1 LDKKQNQKT
10 LFICNSFEN
19 STNKM
24 KQENYIQFLAEV
36 KLKIKEAQLKTVV
49 AANSQMLLLYWQ
61 MGNYILANQNQQ
73 GWGAK
78 VIELLA
84 ADLKKEFP
92 ELKGFSV
99 RNLKYMRAFA
109 KVYSGEVIGK
119 MIEIEAA
126 FKQETPIV
134 QQLVAQLDDAQ
145 KQEVIIVQQPAA
157 QLGEVQ
163 FLDSVLSRISW
174 SHHLILIDKEPSLG
188 KRFWYMLNT
197 IEHGNSRNVLA
208 LQIESGLFER
218 QIKSKKTNNFERTL
232 PKPQTDFANYL
243 LKDPYIFDFVQ
254 ATEKANER
262 NIEEQLTQHITKFLL
277 ELGQGFAFIGRQ
289 VHFEIGGSDF
299 YTDLLFYHTKLH
311 AYVVVELKAR
321 PFEPGDASQLNFY
334 VNVVNDKLKTA
345 TDNDTIG
352 ILLCKGKNEVVAEY
366 VLKGYSNAIGVAD
379 YQISKAIPDEL
390 VSSLPQIED
399 LENELRFDN

>member
-1 LDKKQNQKT
+1 
-10 LFICNSFEN
+10 
-19 STNKM
+19 M
-24 KQENYIQFLAEV
+24 KQASYIQFLADV
-36 KLKIKEAQLKTVV
+36 KLKITEAQLKTVV

-61 MGNYILANQNQQ
+61 MGNYILDNQNQQ

-78 VIELLA
+78 VIELLSS
-84 ADLKKEFP
+84 DLKKEFP
-92 ELKGFSV
+92 QLKGFSV
-99 RNLKYMRAFA
+99 RNLKYMRIFA
-109 KVYSGEVIGK
+109 KVYSVEVIGK
-119 MIEIEAA
+119 MIEIEAS

-134 QQLVAQLDDAQ
+134 QQLVAQLEDTQ

-157 QLGEVQ
+157 QSVESQ
-163 FLDSVLSRISW
+163 FLTSVLARISW
-174 SHHLILIDKEPSLG
+174 SHHLILIDKEPGLG

-208 LQIESGLFER
+208 MQIESGLFDR
-218 QIKSKKTNNFERTL
+218 QIASKKVNNFVRTL

-254 ATEKANER
+254 ASEKANER
-262 NIEEQLTQHITKFLL
+262 NIEAQLTQHITKFLL
-277 ELGQGFAFIGRQ
+277 ELGQGFAFIGKQ

-299 YTDLLFYHTKLH
+299 YADLLFYHTKLH

-345 TDNDTIG
+345 ADNDTIG

-366 VLKGYSNAIGVAD
+366 ALKGYNNAIGVSD
-379 YQISKAIPDEL
+379 YQISKAIPNEL
-390 VSSLPQIED
+390 ISSLPQIEE
-399 LENELRFDN
+399 LENELKKDE